1 VTTRGVIGIS
11 GAVMAIDLLRLCRDW
26 QPDLLVRDTS
36 EFGGCVAAEA
46 LGLPHATVRTGAWT
60 ATYALRHRWTEALAP
75 LRERAGLDPDP
86 GAAMPFRYLH
96 LAAEPPGFSRPG
108 DALAPTAHLLRPESS
123 EGGEPPPP
131 WLAGL
136 PDRPTVYATL
146 GTVHSAYPAG
156 RATFSAI
163 LTALGDE
170 PYNLVVTVGRDVDPT
185 DFGPSRRTSASSA
198 TSPRT
203 NSCRTATSWSTRA
216 GSAPSP
222 GRSARGCRKWSSR
235 SVQTNH

>member
-1 VTTRGVIGIS
+1 
-11 GAVMAIDLLRLCRDW
+11 
-26 QPDLLVRDTS
+26 
-36 EFGGCVAAEA
+36 
-46 LGLPHATVRTGAWT
+46 
-60 ATYALRHRWTEALAP
+60 
-75 LRERAGLDPDP
+75 
-86 GAAMPFRYLH
+86 MPFRYLH
-96 LAAEPPGFSRPG
+96 VAAEPPGFTRPG
-108 DALAPTAHLLRPESS
+108 DAPAPTAHLLRPESS
-123 EGGEPPPP
+123 EAGDEPPP
-131 WLAGL
+131 WLGGL

-146 GTVHSAYPAG
+146 GTVVGALPPG

-163 LTALGDE
+163 LTALGGE

-185 DFGPSRRTSASSA
+185 DFGPSRRASASSA

-222 GRSARGCRKWSSR
+222 GHSARGCRKSSFR